1 MFKTIFSFETKRWL
15 RSWMF
20 YLFIALFFGLSFLIM
35 GTALGFFDAFTST
48 SASNTYMNSP
58 ITINGIVS
66 GLATF
71 INFIIPTVIAS
82 LVYRDFKYNAHTLL
96 FAYPF
101 NKLQYL
107 VGKFFSGYFV
117 ILFIT
122 LFIVIGVYS
131 ATILPFANPEL
142 LGPQRIL
149 SYFQSYLIFIIPNVF
164 FVGAVTFMLT
174 TLTRNQYVGFI
185 FVIIL
190 LIFQGVLGSLSVN
203 VDDKFYYA
211 LFDPTG
217 GMALHE
223 ITKYWTITE
232 QNTLNIPFKDV
243 LLYNRLLWIGLGIL
257 ALVFTYFKFSFTH
270 SVGKINKKK
279 SGNRVVKDNFS
290 TIIKIDLPKVSYSHS
305 FKDNLK
311 KAFSLS
317 KIDFRYIVRSPI
329 FWILIGLG
337 LLFTVIAS
345 YTLGKEIFGTSTYP
359 VTWKV
364 LELLNDNIDV
374 FTDIIVY
381 LFAGVLLN
389 LGINHRMNLL
399 VDATPTP
406 NWTLF
411 LSKFIAL
418 VKMTILL
425 FITSIICGIVIQIVY
440 GFYDFNIGL
449 YLQYYGLLLLTMIP
463 TIILALFIQSF
474 FRNYFVGFFVILLFQ
489 FLPLGL
495 SKLGLELPIYEFNSG
510 GIPAYS
516 DMDGF
521 GVLRTFFYYRIYW
534 FLFAGLLYGLTLL
547 FWRRGII
554 LGIKN
559 RFQILKNRTKKAV
572 IVPMIICFV
581 GFLALGFAFYYQYT
595 VVEPYY
601 SAKEEE
607 QLRVDFEKKYKKY
620 ENYPQPRI
628 TDVKV
633 NLELYPEKRE
643 YKAQADYIM
652 VNKTNKTIDSLFLNY
667 RDNLQSIEF
676 NRENTRVLNDS
687 MANFDIYRFNK
698 ALLPGDTLLVTI
710 HTQNE
715 PNTWFKDRSPIIENG
730 TFINNDALFPSFG
743 YNENAEIRDN
753 DIREKYGLPNKERMA
768 DPHDMK
774 ARQNTYIS
782 NNADWINFEATVS
795 TSKDQIAIAPGYL
808 QKTWEDNNRKYF
820 HYKMDKKILNFYA
833 FNSARFAVKKEK
845 ENGINYEIYYDAQHS
860 YNLDRMMKGM
870 KKGIAYYNENFGEYP
885 HKQARIIEFPR
896 TMGTF
901 AQSFANTMPFSEG
914 FGFIA
919 EVDEDDPEAVDYPFA
934 VVSHEMAHQWWGHQV
949 IGANVKGSTMLS
961 ESLAEYSSLKVL
973 EHEYGRFQMRKFLK
987 EALDSYLKG
996 RASEWKEENPLMYV
1010 ENQQYI
1016 HYSKGSLVMYAM
1028 SHYLG
1033 EKNFNNILKNYLQ
1046 KVKYQEAPYTTSLEL
1061 VQDIKA
1067 NTPDSLQYLVK
1078 DMYETI
1084 TLYDNKVLKA
1094 TSIKMSDAKYKVKI
1108 EFQVAKYRTDTEGK
1122 QVFADANQKPL
1133 EANIDGEKVKS
1144 LPLNDYI
1151 EVSVFGEKI
1160 KKNNHQYD
1168 NELVTKTYKINKIKN
1183 TFEIIVDEKPTE
1195 VGIDAYNM
1203 LVDRDSNDNRKAIE

>member
-15 RSWMF
+15 KSWMF
-20 YLFIALFFGLSFLIM
+20 YLFIALFFGLSLLTM
-35 GTALGFFDAFTST
+35 ASVLGYFDAITNT

-58 ITINGIVS
+58 IAINGIINA
-66 GLATF
+66 LATF

-107 VGKFFSGYFV
+107 LGKFFSGYFIV
-117 ILFIT
+117 LLIT
-122 LFIVIGVYS
+122 LFIVIGVYVS
-131 ATILPFANPEL
+131 TILPFANPDL
-142 LGPQRIL
+142 LGPQQIFA
-149 SYFQSYLIFIIPNVF
+149 YFQSYLIFIIPNIF
-164 FVGAVTFMLT
+164 FVGAITFMLT
-174 TLTRNQYVGFI
+174 TLTRNQYIGFI

-190 LIFQGVLGSLSVN
+190 LIFQSVLYSLSVIA
-203 VDDKFYYA
+203 DDKFYYA

-217 GMALHE
+217 NMALDE
-223 ITKYWTITE
+223 LTKYWTIAE
-232 QNTLNIPFKDV
+232 QNTLNIPFTGV
-243 LLYNRLLWIGLGIL
+243 LLYNRLLWIGVGIL
-257 ALVFTYFKFSFTH
+257 ALVFTYYRFSFSH

-279 SGNRVVKDNFS
+279 AGNRVVKDNFS
-290 TIIKIDLPKVSYSHS
+290 TIIKINLPKVSYYYS
-305 FKDNLK
+305 FKDNFK

-317 KIDFRYIVRSPI
+317 RIDFKYIIKNPV
-329 FWILIGLG
+329 FWILIGLSF
-337 LLFTVIAS
+337 LFTLISA
-345 YTLGKEIFGTSTYP
+345 YTLGKEIYGTSTYP

-364 LELLNDNIDV
+364 LSLIGQIMGG
-374 FTDIIVY
+374 FTAIIIY
-381 LFAGVLLN
+381 LFAGILLN
-389 LGINHRMNLL
+389 LGTNYRMNLL
-399 VDATPTP
+399 IDATPTP
-406 NWTLF
+406 NWTLLF
-411 LSKFIAL
+411 SKFIAL
-418 VKMTILL
+418 IKMVLLISAMSIL
-425 FITSIICGIVIQIVY
+425 CGIIIQIAY
-440 GFYDFNIGL
+440 GFYDFNLSL
-449 YLQYYGLLLLTMIP
+449 YLQYYGLGLLMIIP
-463 TIILALFIQSF
+463 TIALALFIQSF
-474 FRNYFVGFFVILLFQ
+474 FRNYFVGFFVILLIQ
-489 FLPLGL
+489 FLFGQFPNI
-495 SKLGLELPIYEFNSG
+495 GLELPIYDFNSG
-510 GIPAYS
+510 DIPSYS
-516 DMDGF
+516 DMNGF
-521 GVLRTFFYYRIYW
+521 GVLRTFFYYRVYW
-534 FLFAGLLYGLTLL
+534 ILFGVVLYGLTLL

-554 LGIKN
+554 LGVKN
-559 RFQILKNRTKKAV
+559 RLQIFKNRTKKAV
-572 IVPMIICFV
+572 IIPMVISFV

-595 VVEPYY
+595 VVDTYY
-601 SAKEEE
+601 SSKEEE
-607 QLRVDFEKKYKKY
+607 QMRVDIEKKYKKY

-633 NLELYPEKRE
+633 NLELYPEERN

-652 VNKTNKTIDSLFLNY
+652 VNKTNKAIDSLFLNY
-667 RDNLQSIEF
+667 GDNLQSIEF

-687 MANFDIYRFNK
+687 VANFDIYRLNQP
-698 ALLPGDTLLVTI
+698 LQPGDTLLVTI
-710 HTQNE
+710 NTQNE
-715 PNTWFKDRSPIIENG
+715 PNTWFRDHSPIIENG
-730 TFINNDALFPSFG
+730 TFINNSTLFPSFG
-743 YNENAEIRDN
+743 YNESVELSDN
-753 DIREKYGLPNKERMA
+753 DVREKYGLPNKERMA

-782 NNADWINFEATVS
+782 DNADWINFEATVS

-808 QKTWEDNNRKYF
+808 QKTWEENNRKYF

-845 ENGINYEIYYDAQHS
+845 ENGINYEIYYDPQHP
-860 YNLDRMMKGM
+860 YNLDRMMKGL
-870 KKGIAYYNENFGEYP
+870 KKSIVYYNENFGEYP

-914 FGFIA
+914 IGFIA
-919 EVDEDDPEAVDYPFA
+919 EVDENDPESVDYPFS
-934 VVSHEMAHQWWGHQV
+934 VVSHEMAHQWWAHQV

-987 EALDSYLKG
+987 ESLDGYLRG
-996 RASEWKEENPLMYV
+996 RTTEWKEENPLIYN

-1016 HYSKGSLVMYAM
+1016 HYNKGSLVMYAM
-1028 SHYLG
+1028 SHFLG

-1061 VQDIKA
+1061 VENIKA
-1067 NTPDSLQYLVK
+1067 GTPDSLQYLVK

-1084 TLYDNKVLKA
+1084 TLYDNKILKA
-1094 TSIKMSDAKYKVKI
+1094 SSTKMKNGKYKVKV
-1108 EFQVAKYRTDTEGK
+1108 EFQVSKYRTDSEGK
-1122 QVFADANQKPL
+1122 QVFAEGNQKPL
-1133 EANIDGEKVKS
+1133 QTTIDGEEVKS

-1151 EVSVFGEKI
+1151 EVSVFGEKT

-1168 NELVTKTYKINKIKN
+1168 NELVTKTYKINKILN

-1203 LVDRDSNDNRKAIE
+1203 LIDRDSNDNRKAVE